1 MQISTS
7 TYLSVEA
14 LVLLAAQI
22 PGTRCTKQG
31 LAEWI
36 NRSESH
42 TKTIMIRL
50 RAAGLVRA
58 RPGRGGGYYLARP
71 AHRITVAEVFH
82 AFDEPRGLLDSPLNA
97 VTLEH
102 GSIQKFHGT
111 DLLWESLK
119 GYILLFLDGVSLA
132 DLALVTTDLIGDDSD
147 HGSTIFLT
155 GMQSTARH

>member
-22 PGTRCTKQG
+22 PDTRCTKQG

-36 NRSESH
+36 NRSVSYTE
-42 TKTIMIRL
+42 TIMTRL

-58 RPGRGGGYYLARP
+58 RPGPGGGYYMARP
-71 AHRITVAEVFH
+71 AHRITVAEVLH
-82 AFDEPRGLLDSPLNA
+82 AFDEPRSLLDSPLNA

-119 GYILLFLDGVSLA
+119 GYILLFLEGVSLA
-132 DLALVTTDLIGDDSD
+132 DLALVTADLIGDDGD
-147 HGSTIFLT
+147 HGNTIFLT
-155 GMQSTARH
+155 GVQSTAWH